1 MATRL
6 FVGCAVLLKVSSHR
20 IHLGL
25 WYFCNADSLNVVVV
39 VVKPETCFT
48 VFIGEQLVL
57 SNSAER
63 GFTSGSWVDCKNVEV
78 FFSSHVVPFKNVLC
92 LLYYYYRL

>member
-6 FVGCAVLLKVSSHR
+6 LVSCTVSLKVCGHR

-48 VFIGEQLVL
+48 VFIGE
-57 SNSAER
+57 
-63 GFTSGSWVDCKNVEV
+63 
-78 FFSSHVVPFKNVLC
+78 
-92 LLYYYYRL
+92 

>member
-6 FVGCAVLLKVSSHR
+6 LVSCTVLLEVSSHR

-25 WYFCNADSLNVVVV
+25 RYFCNADSLNVIVMVI
-39 VVKPETCFT
+39 KPETCFT
-48 VFIGEQLVL
+48 VFIGEQLIL

-63 GFTSGSWVDCKNVEV
+63 GFTSGSWVDCKNVKV
-78 FFSSHVVPFKNVLC
+78 FFVSHVITF
-92 LLYYYYRL
+92 RE